1 MTVRIWQQIS
11 SENLFEWFSSAVE
24 EILLTPKFPILD
36 ISPLKLCTSSDVED
50 IISTST
56 EIDELLESETKLA
69 RIRLLLLDKR
79 LNCNGFL
86 SIPKKKRFYTKKVF
100 ILNFTIGITLFLDTY
115 KKISSHYKTF
125 IISL

>member
-100 ILNFTIGITLFLDTY
+100 ILNFTIGTTLFLDTY